1 MAYGSRRAANKM
13 DGHRKRRVWTKQH
26 VQELRV
32 HSRARTPVARM
43 SRLMKRTSG
52 ALRQKAFALGLS
64 LGHRR

>member
-1 MAYGSRRAANKM
+1 MAYNRIRAAKKT
-13 DGHRKRRVWTKQH
+13 DGHRKRRVWTKQQ
-26 VQELRV
+26 VQELRAY
-32 HSRARTPVARM
+32 SRARTPVARM